1 MFKIIIGVVIATVVL
16 IITLSVVDGV
26 TKSLNNTQY
35 NISTEIN
42 DTNSLSLTIEGE
54 VNKPG
59 TYILDK
65 GTTLSHLID
74 AAGGVNNNADP
85 LAYDLTYLLE
95 DNQTFYI
102 APIYDVDDICN
113 ETPIQK
119 VCINSASE
127 DELMTVNGIKSNI
140 ATNIVSYRVENPF
153 KRIEDLLNV
162 SYIGNATFEKIKN
175 YVTLRW

>member
-1 MFKIIIGVVIATVVL
+1 MFKIIIGVVIATIAL
-16 IITLSVVDGV
+16 IVTLSITDAI
-26 TKSLNNTQY
+26 TKSINNTQM
-35 NISTEIN
+35 NIS
-42 DTNSLSLTIEGE
+42 NSVDDENTLSLTIEGE

-59 TYILDK
+59 TYLLDV
-65 GTTLSHLID
+65 GSTLSSLID

-85 LAYDLTYLLE
+85 LAYDLSYLLE

-113 ETPIQK
+113 ETPLKK

-127 DELMTVNGIKSNI
+127 EELMSINGIKSNI
-140 ATNIVSYRVENPF
+140 ATNIVSYRTTTPF

-175 YVTLRW
+175 YVTLR